1 MLKKSASLSSA
12 RRARPARQARPE
24 VRGSKFRKP
33 RTSDLEPSPV
43 PLSPSVSRVYPAK
56 ARATPPLDA
65 ETIAIGTELLI
76 GGRTDSNSL
85 FLADELG
92 QLGIA
97 VRFKSVVG
105 DERQDI
111 VTAIHTAVKRAQVI
125 ILTGGLG
132 PTVDD
137 CTREAVAQA
146 TGHRLGRR
154 KEALEGM
161 MARLAQ
167 WGRRPSKGQLRQA
180 MIPSGATVLKNPAGS
195 APGFWLTW
203 NKALIVSL
211 PGVPREMEEMV
222 RQEVLPLLRAASESS
237 GRSPRAPIVRQV
249 FHTFGLAEA
258 DVDAKLEGLIPKA
271 VPVDLGLLASPM
283 GVLVSLTTKG
293 NQSAPEKSPD
303 LLQKLA
309 NDVRAR
315 LSDWLYAE
323 GRDTME
329 EVVGRELT
337 KRRLILAVAESCTGG
352 LIGHRLTQVA
362 GSSAYVDRAAVC
374 YSNRAKTEMLGVPAE
389 LIAQRGAV
397 SKEVAA
403 AMASGI
409 RERANVSVG
418 LSVTGI
424 AGPGGGTETKPVGLV
439 YIGLDDG
446 TGQPITRE
454 FRFHGDRNVIKQ
466 RSSQAALD
474 LLRRWLLN
482 KGSK

>member
-1 MLKKSASLSSA
+1 M
-12 RRARPARQARPE
+12 
-24 VRGSKFRKP
+24 
-33 RTSDLEPSPV
+33 V
-43 PLSPSVSRVYPAK
+43 PPI
-56 ARATPPLDA
+56 DA

-76 GGRTDSNSL
+76 GGRSDSNSL

-92 QLGIA
+92 KLGIA

-137 CTREAVAQA
+137 CTREAVAHA

-161 MARLAQ
+161 TAKLAQ
-167 WGRRPSKGQLRQA
+167 WGRIPNRAQLRQA
-180 MIPSGATVLKNPAGS
+180 LIPSGATVLKNLVGS
-195 APGFWLTW
+195 APGFCLTW
-203 NKALIVSL
+203 KKALIISL
-211 PGVPREMEEMV
+211 PGVPREMEEMM
-222 RQEVLPLLRAASESS
+222 RQEVVPLLRAATASS
-237 GRSPRAPIVRQV
+237 GRPPRAPIVRQV

-258 DVDAKLEGLIPKA
+258 DVDAQLKGVIPNDT
-271 VPVDLGLLASPM
+271 PVDLGLLASPM

-293 NQSAPEKSPD
+293 NQSASEKHRD

-309 NDVRAR
+309 TDVRVR
-315 LSDWLYAE
+315 LSEWLFAE
-323 GRDTME
+323 GGDTME
-329 EVVGRELT
+329 DVVGRELV
-337 KRRLILAVAESCTGG
+337 KRGLMLAVAESCTGG

-362 GSSAYVDRAAVC
+362 GSSAYVDRGAVC
-374 YSNRAKTEMLGVPAE
+374 YSNRAKTEMLGVPAD

-397 SKEVAA
+397 SREVAA
-403 AMASGI
+403 AMACGI
-409 RERANVSVG
+409 RTRANVSVG

-446 TGQPITRE
+446 TGRPITRE

-474 LLRRWLLN
+474 LLRRWLL
-482 KGSK
+482 GQRSM

>member
-1 MLKKSASLSSA
+1 MSFMA
-12 RRARPARQARPE
+12 
-24 VRGSKFRKP
+24 P
-33 RTSDLEPSPV
+33 R
-43 PLSPSVSRVYPAK
+43 
-56 ARATPPLDA
+56 LDA
-65 ETIAIGTELLI
+65 EIIAIGTELLI
-76 GGRTDSNSL
+76 GGRSDSNSL

-92 QLGIA
+92 RLGIA

-111 VTAIHTAVKRAQVI
+111 VTAIETAVKRAQVI
-125 ILTGGLG
+125 VMTGGLG

-137 CTREAVAQA
+137 CTREAVAYA

-161 MARLAQ
+161 TARLAQ
-167 WGRRPSKGQLRQA
+167 WGRIPNRAQLRQA
-180 MIPSGATVLKNPAGS
+180 MIPSGATVLKNPIGS
-195 APGFWLTW
+195 APGFCLSW
-203 NKALIVSL
+203 KKVLIVSL
-211 PGVPREMEEMV
+211 PGVPREMEEMMW
-222 RQEVLPLLRAASESS
+222 QEVVPLLRAATESS
-237 GRSPRAPIVRQV
+237 DRLSRSPIVRQV

-258 DVDAKLEGLIPKA
+258 DVDAKLTGLIPKGA
-271 VPVDLGLLASPM
+271 PVDLGMLASPM

-293 NQSAPEKSPD
+293 NQSAPEQNRD

-309 NDVRAR
+309 QDVRSR
-315 LSDWLYAE
+315 LSDWLFAE

-337 KRRLILAVAESCTGG
+337 KRGLMLAVAESCTGG

-362 GSSAYVDRAAVC
+362 GSSAYLDRGVVC
-374 YSNRAKTEMLGVPAE
+374 YSNRAKTEMLGVPME
-389 LIAQRGAV
+389 LIARHGAV

-403 AMASGI
+403 AMACGI
-409 RERANVSVG
+409 RQRANVSVG

-439 YIGLDDG
+439 YIGLDGG
-446 TGQPITRE
+446 TGRPITRE

-474 LLRRWLLN
+474 LLRRWLLD
-482 KGSK
+482 KEAT

>member
-1 MLKKSASLSSA
+1 M
-12 RRARPARQARPE
+12 
-24 VRGSKFRKP
+24 
-33 RTSDLEPSPV
+33 
-43 PLSPSVSRVYPAK
+43 AK
-56 ARATPPLDA
+56 ARAPLPFDA

-76 GGRTDSNSL
+76 GGRSDSNSL

-92 QLGIA
+92 TLGIA

-125 ILTGGLG
+125 IMTGGLG

-137 CTREAVAQA
+137 CTRESVAYA

-154 KEALEGM
+154 KDALEGM
-161 MARLAQ
+161 TVRLAQ

-180 MIPSGATVLKNPAGS
+180 MIPSGATVLKNPVGS
-195 APGFWLTW
+195 APGFCLTW
-203 NKALIVSL
+203 KKALIISL
-211 PGVPREMEEMV
+211 PGVPREMEEMM
-222 RQEVLPLLRAASESS
+222 RQEVLPLLRSASESS
-237 GRSPRAPIVRQV
+237 GRCPRSPIIRQV
-249 FHTFGLAEA
+249 FHTFGLPES
-258 DVDAKLEGLIPKA
+258 DIDAKLTGLIPKGA
-271 VPVDLGLLASPM
+271 PVDLGLLASPM

-293 NQSAPEKSPD
+293 SQSTHGKHRDSLP
-303 LLQKLA
+303 KL
-309 NDVRAR
+309 VGGLRSR
-315 LSDWLYAE
+315 LSEWLFAE

-337 KRRLILAVAESCTGG
+337 KQGLMLAVAESCTGG

-362 GSSAYVDRAAVC
+362 GSSAYLDRGAVC

-389 LIAQRGAV
+389 LIVQRGAV

-403 AMASGI
+403 AMACGI
-409 RERANVSVG
+409 RARANVSVG

-424 AGPGGGTETKPVGLV
+424 AGPGGGSETKPVGLV

-474 LLRRWLLN
+474 LLRRWLLD
-482 KGSK
+482 KALK